1 MKLKLVW
8 RSSINLKPTP
18 IRAAHGCDQLMGE
31 APHPGSL
38 PEDSPEG
45 CSFLLMEPGR
55 LVVPEPGAEWA
66 RAEGCGV
73 WQAGSHCGQRR
84 AGGRG
89 LLPWVCPRPRFPSPA
104 T

>member
-1 MKLKLVW
+1 
-8 RSSINLKPTP
+8 
-18 IRAAHGCDQLMGE
+18 MGE

-73 WQAGSHCGQRR
+73 WQADSHW
-84 AGGRG
+84 AEKGR
-89 LLPWVCPRPRFPSPA
+89 WVGPPPPMCFPSPA
-104 T
+104 TQNCFLICKMDMMMIQ